1 MDMPSVLIVDDSD
14 QMRRMI
20 RSIIEP
26 VADPIYECPD
36 GADALAACMLH
47 QPDCVLM
54 DVEMPITDGISAT
67 RQIVAVLPST
77 PIFIVTH
84 YDDKRLRL
92 AAERAGASGYVL
104 KENLLALRPLLEA
117 LM

>member
-1 MDMPSVLIVDDSD
+1 MPSVLIVDDSD

-36 GADALAACMLH
+36 GADALAACVRH

-54 DVEMPITDGISAT
+54 DIEMPTTDGISAT
-67 RQIVAVLPST
+67 RANHCRPAFDADLHRALT
-77 PIFIVTH
+77 TTTE
-84 YDDKRLRL
+84 RLRL
-92 AAERAGASGYVL
+92 AAEQAGASGYVL

-117 LM
+117 LV